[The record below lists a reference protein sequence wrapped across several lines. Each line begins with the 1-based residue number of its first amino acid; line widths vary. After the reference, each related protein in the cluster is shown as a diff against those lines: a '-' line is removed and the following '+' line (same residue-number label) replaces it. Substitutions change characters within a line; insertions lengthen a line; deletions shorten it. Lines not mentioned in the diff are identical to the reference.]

1 MDKIEH
7 EMCPFCRTENL
18 TLTEEEIEIPYFGKT
33 YIFSM
38 SCSNCKYSKSDVEAE
53 ESKEPCRITFTV
65 EGEEDLK
72 VRVVKSS
79 EATVLVPQMKMSM
92 TPGPSSIGFISN
104 VEGLIVKIKEQVETI
119 RDKFK
124 VIIEQERDSSDEDD
138 VRAKAKS
145 LLKKI
150 WKVKCGD
157 VPLKIVIEDP
167 SGNSAIISEKAEV
180 KKLK

>member
-18 TLTEEEIEIPYFGKT
+18 TLTEDEIEIPYFGKT

-53 ESKEPCRITFTV
+53 ESKEPCRIAFTV

-79 EATVLVPQMKMSM
+79 EATVLVPQMRMSM

-104 VEGLIVKIKEQVETI
+104 VEGLI
-119 RDKFK
+119 DKFK
-124 VIIEQERDSSDEDD
+124 VIIEQERDSTDEDD

-145 LLKKI
+145 LLRKI

>member
-7 EMCPFCRTENL
+7 EMCPFCNTENL
-18 TLTEEEIEIPYFGKT
+18 TLTEDEIEIPYFGKT

-104 VEGLIVKIKEQVETI
+104 IEGLI
-119 RDKFK
+119 DKFK

-138 VRAKAKS
+138 VRTKAKN

-167 SGNSAIISEKAEV
+167 SGNSAIISEKAEI